1 MNKELS
7 LYQRVTP
14 SMIQQT
20 AQQIFQENNRNT
32 LYYYSKS

>member
-1 MNKELS
+1 M
-7 LYQRVTP
+7 YQRVTP
-14 SMIQQT
+14 TMIQHT